1 MNRRM
6 GSTMDEYGELV
17 EGMESAT
24 FATYTIEN
32 VSEVETGVDALQGA
46 FRRLR
51 QRTIPASGEVTRE
64 IDGELRTF
72 RWVWKQA
79 DDEGEP
85 ADYYWK
91 SALCAAGKQEL
102 ARTIQKRY
110 INQGKQIP
118 FTELVKGGLY
128 GIDIKQQEPER
139 YHVHLHTLMDA
150 AYIPQ
155 AALSSV
161 WEDLTGA
168 PVVDVRRG
176 DQEALRDVVGYVCK
190 PPEFESVEAQIDYL
204 TTLKGRQLLQP
215 FGSLYGNTPEK
226 EGLLRCANCDVVP
239 VWWDYLGIVDE
250 FYDTMTPTWEES
262 GDRPPP

>member
-1 MNRRM
+1 
-6 GSTMDEYGELV
+6 
-17 EGMESAT
+17 
-24 FATYTIEN
+24 
-32 VSEVETGVDALQGA
+32 
-46 FRRLR
+46 
-51 QRTIPASGEVTRE
+51 
-64 IDGELRTF
+64 
-72 RWVWKQA
+72 
-79 DDEGEP
+79 
-85 ADYYWK
+85 
-91 SALCAAGKQEL
+91 
-102 ARTIQKRY
+102 
-110 INQGKQIP
+110 
-118 FTELVKGGLY
+118 
-128 GIDIKQQEPER
+128 
-139 YHVHLHTLMDA
+139 MDA